1 MSVYLKF
8 ERSLI
13 KKIIS
18 VKFNLYWTYLSCCK
32 MSRMSEMT
40 YIHRGL
46 IIIRIDRLS
55 KDKMICKKLKIV
67 IQNNSITKFLNLNE

>member
-1 MSVYLKF
+1 
-8 ERSLI
+8 
-13 KKIIS
+13 
-18 VKFNLYWTYLSCCK
+18 

-55 KDKMICKKLKIV
+55 KDKMICKNLKIV
-67 IQNNSITKFLNLNE
+67 IQNNSISKFLNLNE

>member
-1 MSVYLKF
+1 
-8 ERSLI
+8 
-13 KKIIS
+13 
-18 VKFNLYWTYLSCCK
+18 

-40 YIHRGL
+40 CIHQGL

-67 IQNNSITKFLNLNE
+67 IQNNSISKFLNLNE